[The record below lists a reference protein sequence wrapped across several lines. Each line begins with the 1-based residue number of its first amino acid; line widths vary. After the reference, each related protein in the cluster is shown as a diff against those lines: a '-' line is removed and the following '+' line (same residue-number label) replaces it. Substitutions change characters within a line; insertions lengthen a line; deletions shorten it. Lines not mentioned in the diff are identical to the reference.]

1 MTTPATFI
9 CPTCGQQRPESH
21 RVSSERL
28 RRVLVERLQLAHPE
42 WDGKFTCRED
52 VHRTRIGLLRQA
64 IEGQRGTIGKLDA
77 SVLDRMAQQEL
88 VAKNLATPEADVGG
102 RVADA
107 VASFGGSWPFLG
119 IFAFI
124 ILVWM
129 GTNSVLLSHPFD
141 PYPFILLNLVLSC
154 LAAMQAPV
162 IMMSQNRQSVK
173 DRSRAEHDYEINLK
187 AELELQLL
195 HEKLDHLLLVEW
207 QQLLEIQA
215 TQTEMLEELTAEADD
230 RDPASG
236 SPAAPPSTAG

>member
-1 MTTPATFI
+1 MTQSATFT

-28 RRVLVERLQLAHPE
+28 RRILIDRLRLEHPQ
-42 WDGKFTCRED
+42 WDGVFTCRED
-52 VHRTRIGLLRQA
+52 VHRARIGLLRKA

-88 VAKNLATPEADVGG
+88 VAKNLALPDANVGG

-119 IFAFI
+119 IFSFI

-129 GTNSVLLSHPFD
+129 GCNSVLLSHPFD

-154 LAAMQAPV
+154 LAAVQAPV
-162 IMMSQNRQSVK
+162 IMMSQNRQAIK

-215 TQTEMLEELTAEADD
+215 TQTEMLEELTAEADA
-230 RDPASG
+230 RDASEISASASNDV
-236 SPAAPPSTAG
+236 SP